1 MLLQTRH
8 LSKQFNGI
16 YALKDIG
23 FRLEAG
29 EVHGLVGENGAG
41 KSTLIKIL
49 TGVYFPDGGEIL
61 WNDEPLNIRTPSEA
75 RERGISVI
83 HQDRTL
89 IPTFTGVENAYLG
102 MPYPTRGGRVDWKAM
117 ERKVT
122 ETAEAVG
129 IRLDWNRTA
138 AEMSPPQQTC
148 LEIVRAM
155 MNDCRLL
162 ILDEPTAS
170 LTDRE
175 SETLFSIIG
184 SLRERGTSIL
194 YVTHRME
201 EIFRLT
207 DRITV
212 FRNGEMVGTVNTAET
227 DRETL
232 IGMMT
237 DNWSAEK
244 VHSGRGSGEVLL
256 KAEHIRSRDGA
267 VRDASLEVRA
277 GEILGLFGLGG
288 SGRTELLE
296 CIYGYRPTAEGSVTL
311 LGKREKLT
319 PAAAIR
325 KGLALISE
333 DRRGKALIGGLSVRE
348 NVTLSCLSGFARR
361 GVVDGRKENAAVR
374 EMTERLQVRMAGPEQ
389 RAIELSGG
397 NQQKVVFAKTLMTHP
412 RVFLCDEPT
421 QAVDVMTRA
430 EIHKLLREEAD
441 QGRGVVFVTSDLKEM
456 LEVAD
461 RIQIIA
467 AGETKEL
474 LENRN
479 LTTQQVLSCC
489 YADARKG

>member
-1 MLLQTRH
+1 
-8 LSKQFNGI
+8 
-16 YALKDIG
+16 
-23 FRLEAG
+23 
-29 EVHGLVGENGAG
+29 
-41 KSTLIKIL
+41 
-49 TGVYFPDGGEIL
+49 
-61 WNDEPLNIRTPSEA
+61 
-75 RERGISVI
+75 
-83 HQDRTL
+83 
-89 IPTFTGVENAYLG
+89 
-102 MPYPTRGGRVDWKAM
+102 
-117 ERKVT
+117 
-122 ETAEAVG
+122 
-129 IRLDWNRTA
+129 
-138 AEMSPPQQTC
+138 
-148 LEIVRAM
+148 M

-374 EMTERLQVRMAGPEQ
+374 DMTEWLQVRMAGPEQ
-389 RAIELSGG
+389 RARELSGG
-397 NQQKVVFAKTLMTHP
+397 NQQKVVIAKTLMTHP